1 MTIQKGMKTMCDDIQ
16 NSVETVLL
24 IGDITLDQ
32 LYDYYDCSRH
42 EWIETLRGRRLDD
55 KRLALRSRLLKD
67 ARENA
72 SFLSSV
78 LKRAK

>member
-1 MTIQKGMKTMCDDIQ
+1 MYKDIQ
-16 NSVETVLL
+16 SIVETALSL
-24 IGDITLDQ
+24 GGRTLQ
-32 LYDYYDCSRH
+32 ESYDYYDCSRH

-55 KRLALRSRLLKD
+55 KRIALRSRLLKD

-72 SFLSSV
+72 AFLSSV